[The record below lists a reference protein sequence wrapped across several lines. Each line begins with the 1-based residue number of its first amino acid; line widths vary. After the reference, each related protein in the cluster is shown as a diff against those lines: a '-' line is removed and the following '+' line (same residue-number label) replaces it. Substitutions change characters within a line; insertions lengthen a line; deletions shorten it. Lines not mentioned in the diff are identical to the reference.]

1 MGLQGQAALSVRER
15 HQARRHDGR
24 QGAGHLA
31 CCEALK
37 QPGRQ
42 GAARLL
48 QLRPRCRQRAG
59 RLAAGTLA
67 AGSAP
72 PRLDGCAGGRAP
84 AVMPADASTMATT
97 ARSEEHTSE
106 LQSRENLV
114 CRLLLEKK
122 KKRDSEWFG

>member
-1 MGLQGQAALSVRER
+1 
-15 HQARRHDGR
+15 QARRHDGR

-72 PRLDGCAGGRAP
+72 PRLDGCAGGRAL

-97 ARSEEHTSE
+97 AVHCIRVSVSPRNISPDTAANTG
-106 LQSRENLV
+106 SRLSKV
-114 CRLLLEKK
+114 PKMRTGM
-122 KKRDSEWFG
+122 RVSTVISRA